1 MTLSSQVSAPHRRIH
16 EDSPFQSALR
26 HFSFLSRFGR
36 ATKAKLH
43 TGFMVFQTARMMS
56 VLSSMSD
63 YQLKQIGISRS
74 DIPNYAE
81 VLVAGEQ

>member
-1 MTLSSQVSAPHRRIH
+1 
-16 EDSPFQSALR
+16 
-26 HFSFLSRFGR
+26 
-36 ATKAKLH
+36 
-43 TGFMVFQTARMMS
+43 MVFQTARMMS